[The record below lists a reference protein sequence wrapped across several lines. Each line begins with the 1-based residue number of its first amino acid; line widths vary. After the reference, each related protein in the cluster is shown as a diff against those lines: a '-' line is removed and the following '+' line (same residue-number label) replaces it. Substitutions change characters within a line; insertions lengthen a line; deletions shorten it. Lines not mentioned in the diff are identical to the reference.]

1 MSDVSEFLQSYSEK
15 LQQGIADADMP
26 SELTEQFVFDS
37 LIKQD
42 DGKEVYFITR
52 KSDGLRAVLRITSA
66 ESGEDAVTEGMVLTK
81 LDHPAIPKM
90 LGTWEHNGRSFM
102 VREYFAGDDL
112 NAFIRKHGTLSREM
126 LFNITLQLC
135 DILTYIHGQN
145 PAVIHRDIKPENIII
160 SGKSDVKLI
169 DFGIARDF
177 KSETDS
183 DRDTQIAG
191 TRSYMAP
198 EQFGS
203 EQTDHRADIYS
214 LGMVMVFMATGKTKR
229 HNLKTIYPYKELVSI
244 IEKCL
249 RKDRDQRFKTAKRL
263 RNKILWVQRQFTK
276 KILVSAGIC
285 FLIAAAFLSGL
296 FIGQKR
302 GFQNGVDFIMDI
314 PVDKN
319 RPFTEEELIEPITF
333 GSEYLDLAVRNILN
347 KQQGDTIYRTEV
359 NNRIDEIRI
368 YGTYILHPD
377 LEDELL
383 KTHVGKGTVSYI
395 TDTGFRI
402 DGRGDI
408 SSLTDIPN
416 MYYLRNLILTSQ
428 SISDLSPLTG
438 MKLEKINLSNNFVG
452 NLLPLKDMVTL
463 RELDVC
469 QNPLRDLTPISRLL
483 SLESLDI
490 SQTQVTDLMPLAEL
504 TKLQT
509 LQLEY
514 CDIEDIRVL
523 AKLPNL
529 QEVDLSNT
537 LITDLSPL
545 IRQHNP
551 VTVRC
556 VGLPRN
562 VVDAVRNNP
571 GIVLIEE

>member
-296 FIGQKR
+296 FIGQKQ

-319 RPFTEEELIEPITF
+319 RPFTEEELVEPITF

-347 KQQGDTIYRTEV
+347 KQQGETIYRTEV

>member
-1 MSDVSEFLQSYSEK
+1 MSDVSEFLQLYSEK
-15 LQQGIADADMP
+15 LQEEIAGADMP
-26 SELTEQFVFDS
+26 PELTKGFVFDS
-37 LIKQD
+37 LIKQN

-52 KSDGLRAVLRITSA
+52 KSDGLRAVLRITSKESSEDATA
-66 ESGEDAVTEGMVLTK
+66 ESMILAK
-81 LDHPAIPKM
+81 LDHPAIPKI
-90 LGTWEHNGRSFM
+90 LGVWEHNGRSFM
-102 VREYFAGDDL
+102 VREYFEGGDL
-112 NAFIRKHGTLSREM
+112 NAFIRKHGTLSREI
-126 LFNITLQLC
+126 LFDIILQLC
-135 DILTYIHGQN
+135 EILTYIHEQN

-160 SGKSDVKLI
+160 SNKNEVKLI

-177 KSETDS
+177 KTETDS

-191 TRSYMAP
+191 TRAYMAP

-214 LGMVMVFMATGKTKR
+214 LGMVMIFLATGKTKKQ
-229 HNLKTIYPYKELVSI
+229 NLKVTYPYKELVSI

-249 RKDRDQRFKTAKRL
+249 RKDRDQRFKTAARL
-263 RNKILWVQRQFTK
+263 RSKILWVRRRLTN
-276 KILVSAGIC
+276 KILIVVGIC
-285 FLIAAAFLSGL
+285 LVVVAAFLTGL
-296 FIGQKR
+296 LIGQKQ
-302 GFQNGVDFIMDI
+302 GFKNGVDFIMDV
-314 PVDKN
+314 PAYKN

-333 GSEYLDLAVRNILN
+333 DSEYLDLAVRTILN

-359 NNRIDEIRI
+359 NNRIDAIRI

-377 LEDELL
+377 LEDKLI
-383 KTHVGKGTVSYI
+383 KTHVDKGTVSYI

-408 SSLTDIPN
+408 SSLADIPN
-416 MYYLRNLILTSQ
+416 MYYLRNLTLTSQ
-428 SISDLSPLTG
+428 SISDLSPLSG

-452 NLLPLKDMVTL
+452 NLLSLKDMATL

-509 LQLEY
+509 LNLEY
-514 CDIEDIRVL
+514 CDIEDISVL

-529 QEVDLSNT
+529 REVDVSNT

-545 IRQHNP
+545 IRPHNS

-556 VGLPRN
+556 VGLPRS
-562 VVDAVRNNP
+562 VIDAVRDNP
-571 GIVLIEE
+571 GIVLVEE